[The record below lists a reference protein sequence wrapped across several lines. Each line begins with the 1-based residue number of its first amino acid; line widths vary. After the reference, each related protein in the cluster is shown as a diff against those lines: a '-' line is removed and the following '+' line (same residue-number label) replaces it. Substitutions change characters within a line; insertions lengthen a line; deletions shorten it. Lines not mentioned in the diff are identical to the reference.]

1 MEMIIECKYSN
12 IFLCRFKRE
21 SQECDIMNSRDGIIG
36 LAIGVCTGGL
46 AGIYYGIDNIKSE

>member
-21 SQECDIMNSRDGIIG
+21 SQKCDIMNSRDGIIG
-36 LAIGVCTGGL
+36 LVIGYAMGVQ
-46 AGIYYGIDNIKSE
+46 IEFYHN